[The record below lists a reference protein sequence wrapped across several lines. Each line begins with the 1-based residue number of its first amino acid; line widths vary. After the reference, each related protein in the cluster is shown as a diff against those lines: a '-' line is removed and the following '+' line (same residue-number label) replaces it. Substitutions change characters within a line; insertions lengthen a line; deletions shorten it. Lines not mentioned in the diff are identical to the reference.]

1 MPRTDR
7 SFGPLRQI
15 SFTASEILARQVVDK
30 LYRLPPRGMSWRE
43 HAIHEIGL
51 ALRAAAQR
59 PGSTPR
65 NDDP

>member
-7 SFGPLRQI
+7 RLGPLRPI

-43 HAIHEIGL
+43 HATHEIAL
-51 ALRAAAQR
+51 AISAAAQR
-59 PGSTPR
+59 PRREP
-65 NDDP
+65 